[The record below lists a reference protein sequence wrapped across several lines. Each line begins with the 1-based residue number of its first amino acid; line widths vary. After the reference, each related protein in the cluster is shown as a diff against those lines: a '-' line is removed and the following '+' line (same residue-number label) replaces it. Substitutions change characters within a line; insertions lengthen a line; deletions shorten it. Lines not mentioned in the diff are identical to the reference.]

1 MRQNLQ
7 ELIARLPKRD
17 KEQLDKL
24 NPKLKSLLFSN
35 HPERYLLT
43 IGLDFQ
49 TYKQTNL
56 IPEQLKI
63 LLLENILNST
73 SAEDTLKIIH
83 HLLKLEFQAN
93 NTDPIR
99 SGNRLIGLL
108 MRSFIAKEETQ
119 NESEYFNYERAVN
132 YTNFQKNFNARN
144 KDKKLQNYVDVI
156 PDNVKRM
163 WLIMQ
168 KTAELELKNDYPN
181 FAAKGLVSTPP
192 FHYTQ
197 MLPANTLE
205 EARAN
210 ALEIPV
216 VTTAKE
222 GEQTLKEL
230 TQGVTLPVWVGKNKD
245 MQDKLKIEVTTF
257 LNELKADIKK
267 TSWQVAGFGI
277 FKGGLIN
284 EGQRV
289 PHRVDKILNTIKQFE
304 ERKLDAVSAY
314 DDIVG
319 HAQEALISPRRG
331 QHKTTT
337 NFYQKIANHNWLAT
351 REELTVTQLS
361 L

>member
-1 MRQNLQ
+1 MRKD
-7 ELIARLPKRD
+7 LIKLIEQLPKRD

-43 IGLDFQ
+43 IGLDLQ
-49 TYKQTNL
+49 AYKQTNL
-56 IPEQLKI
+56 IPEAIKI

-73 SAEDTLKIIH
+73 SPEDTLKIIY

-93 NTDPIR
+93 SADPIR
-99 SGNRLIGLL
+99 SGNRLIGLF
-108 MRSFIAKEETQ
+108 MRSFIAKEETKD
-119 NESEYFNYERAVN
+119 ESADFNYEGAVKHTKFHEK
-132 YTNFQKNFNARN
+132 YNARN
-144 KDKKLQNYVDVI
+144 KDKKLKHYVDVI
-156 PDNVKRM
+156 PNNVKRM

-168 KTAELELKNDYPN
+168 KTAELELKDDYPN

-210 ALEIPV
+210 TLEIPV
-216 VTTAKE
+216 VTTAEE

-245 MQDKLKIEVTTF
+245 MQEKLEIEVANF

-267 TSWQVAGFGI
+267 TSWQAAGFGI
-277 FKGGLIN
+277 FKGSVIN

-289 PHRVDKILNTIKQFE
+289 PHRVDKILKTIKQFE
-304 ERKLDAVSAY
+304 ERKLNAVSAY
-314 DDIVG
+314 DKIVG
-319 HAQEALISPRRG
+319 HAEDALISPRRG
-331 QHKTTT
+331 QCKTTT
-337 NFYQKIANHNWLAT
+337 NFYQKIASHDWLAT
-351 REELTVTQLS
+351 REELRETQLA